1 MPGIKVLI
9 KGLNKVIDFPANTA
23 MPDIEK
29 HIKGNWSS
37 VEEMSGLPMDT
48 ASRMERAKYMG
59 FDPSQ
64 TFIHDAGYR
73 IPNPSDKPIDEI
85 LVGDNVT
92 AFDGLF
98 SAKTPTD
105 LSSKNLNDFI
115 AKKHMNHSE
124 FKKRYKENSDGVWDI
139 LREES
144 ELLDEADLTKEQMS
158 VIDELITEDKKLEDL
173 INIDEGVFDVPE
185 WIEEAVGGG
194 AADDVVWELQ
204 RLRGR
209 VAKGFDVDAVNMRD
223 ETGIST
229 LLLDTDGVR
238 NINAAFNPANK
249 DSANLL
255 AGGAAAAVGLG
266 LAGQSE
272 ESEAGVVGSI
282 AKEMKRLHPNIKSFI
297 TESDGVATLQ
307 KVVVDKENRSAG
319 QGTKFMND
327 FLRLADEKGST
338 TALTPSADFG
348 GNKKRL
354 EGFYEGFGFK
364 PNKGKNK
371 NFSISETLI
380 RNPKASALAA
390 LTANQAQA
398 NTTRIDTPS
407 SVAIN
412 APFID
417 QSNMPSQFR
426 SDLGGI
432 QSPNSP
438 TFINQTG
445 AKLKNLDMPL
455 IGNPLEGVAD
465 YLENFGYRD
474 SAGERMKRAGF
485 AALDLL

>member
-1 MPGIKVLI
+1 
-9 KGLNKVIDFPANTA
+9 
-23 MPDIEK
+23 
-29 HIKGNWSS
+29 
-37 VEEMSGLPMDT
+37 
-48 ASRMERAKYMG
+48 
-59 FDPSQ
+59 
-64 TFIHDAGYR
+64 
-73 IPNPSDKPIDEI
+73 
-85 LVGDNVT
+85 
-92 AFDGLF
+92 
-98 SAKTPTD
+98 
-105 LSSKNLNDFI
+105 
-115 AKKHMNHSE
+115 
-124 FKKRYKENSDGVWDI
+124 
-139 LREES
+139 
-144 ELLDEADLTKEQMS
+144 
-158 VIDELITEDKKLEDL
+158 
-173 INIDEGVFDVPE
+173 
-185 WIEEAVGGG
+185 
-194 AADDVVWELQ
+194 
-204 RLRGR
+204 
-209 VAKGFDVDAVNMRD
+209 MRD